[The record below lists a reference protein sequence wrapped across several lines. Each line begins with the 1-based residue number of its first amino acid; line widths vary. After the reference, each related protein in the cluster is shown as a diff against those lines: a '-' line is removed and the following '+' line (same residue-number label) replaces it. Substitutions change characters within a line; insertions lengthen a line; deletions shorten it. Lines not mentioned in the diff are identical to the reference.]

1 MNLAGAIVVAAALLA
16 GAVLAN
22 RAFSQATTAA
32 PVVAYVVATCGTPP
46 TVSTASGWKYSAGFW
61 APLTMNP
68 GGAICVNQ

>member
-1 MNLAGAIVVAAALLA
+1 MSMATALVIAAALLA
-16 GAVLAN
+16 GAIMAD

-32 PVVAYVVATCGTPP
+32 PVVAYVVATCGTAP
-46 TVSTASGWKYSAGFW
+46 TVPAASGWHYAAGFW